1 MAVDLAIAILLLI
14 FDSQL
19 AFYMVKKLK
28 EVKII
33 RGNDTTFSGNA
44 PIKIQINT
52 KADLTGFTA
61 SLFFGSV
68 VKDFTEEEV
77 SSKLLKLAYTS
88 EETEQFFP
96 GRGFALLKLYD
107 SEGRQATIWRF
118 VFNVIFPY
126 EKPTCGGYAVEV
138 VIGDAESMV
147 DVKYDEETET
157 LIVDYKV
164 SERDMGQIMGIF

>member
-1 MAVDLAIAILLLI
+1 MSKLI
-14 FDSQL
+14 
-19 AFYMVKKLK
+19 KKLK

-61 SLFFGSV
+61 SLFFGSI
-68 VKDFTEEEV
+68 VKDFDTEEV
-77 SSKLLKLAYTS
+77 AGKILQLAYTS
-88 EETEQFFP
+88 AETEQFFP
-96 GRGFALLKLYD
+96 GRGFALLRLYD
-107 SEGRQATIWRF
+107 PEGRQATIWRF

-126 EKPTCGGYAVEV
+126 ERPTCGGYEIEV
-138 VIGDAESMV
+138 VVGDASSMI

-157 LIVDYKV
+157 LIVDYNGTG
-164 SERDMGQIMGIF
+164 SDMSQMFGMF